1 MYLVDCAGRSRLIL
15 VLNRSAI
22 ILSDLH
28 LGPTCPPDA
37 AHAAS
42 CVIRRHPGHETILLG
57 DTFDLSLDPATLD
70 PAISVG
76 NHLAR
81 YPDFS
86 QALREQ
92 LRQGVPVTLLPGNHD
107 AQLAQPQMRGKILEH
122 LGLTDRA
129 PLSCGLWCVQRGGL
143 HLEHGHVHDPDN
155 AQTHPLVAP
164 SHDTEPLG
172 IAMMRKVLAPS
183 NALYFAHA
191 HELTPLDGLAQ
202 AFVQLGKRA
211 PRLITRYYTEA
222 LRIVAQAKPATFANE
237 TLLGQNRLLE
247 FAAASGIAIVPL
259 QRVLEMRVAPRH
271 HDKKAVI
278 RRLYLD
284 RSLATALFWSTSMLG
299 VTTFAP
305 AFWAI
310 SGISV
315 AFLAASLAR
324 GKNRY
329 SGSLVSRL
337 RIAALNV
344 RELLDARAVVFG
356 HTHVEEVCQGYVNNG
371 SFGFGGT
378 RGRSYLLLES
388 PESLMRVSVNGS
400 HEPERLDVF
409 MPRKSEC
416 IPKPEE
422 AA

>member
-1 MYLVDCAGRSRLIL
+1 

-37 AHAAS
+37 ADAAS
-42 CVIRRHPGHETILLG
+42 SVIRRHPGHETILLG
-57 DTFDLSLDPATLD
+57 DTFDLSLDPVTLD
-70 PAISVG
+70 PALSVS
-76 NHLAR
+76 NYLAR

-92 LRQGVPVTLLPGNHD
+92 LQHNVPVTMLAGNHD
-107 AQLAQPQMRGKILEH
+107 AQLAQPQVRGKILEQ
-122 LGLTDRA
+122 LDLTDRA
-129 PLSCGLWCVQRGGL
+129 PLNCGLWCVQRGGL

-164 SHDTEPLG
+164 SPNTEPLG
-172 IAMMRKVLAPS
+172 IAMMRQVLAPS

-202 AFVQLGKRA
+202 AFVLLGKKA
-211 PRLITRYYTEA
+211 PRLVTRYYAEA
-222 LRIVAQAKPATFANE
+222 LRIVARAKPATFVDEAS
-237 TLLGQNRLLE
+237 LGQDRLPE
-247 FAAASGIAIVPL
+247 FAEASGIGIDSL
-259 QRVLEMRVAPRH
+259 QRMLDVRVAPRH
-271 HDKKAVI
+271 HHKKAVI

-284 RSLATALFWSTSMLG
+284 RSLATALFWSTSVLG

-337 RIAALNV
+337 RFAALSV

-356 HTHVEEVCQGYVNNG
+356 HTHVEETCLGYVNNG

-388 PESLMRVSVNGS
+388 PETLLRVSVNGS

-409 MPRKSEC
+409 MPPKSEY
-416 IPKPEE
+416 IPKPEQ